1 MVTYARRTGANAL
14 HNLSNIFRSTVH
26 STLHRD
32 SAVRSLS
39 ILEERR
45 QTGAQLPKGKFLLW
59 EGMFLSLQG
68 IFPHKVHRF
77 PSANVQPEENHPAR
91 SIPYRAKILIIYK
104 FSDTGIDYI

>member
-59 EGMFLSLQG
+59 EGMFLYKEFFHTKCIASLARTFNLRKPTPLDKFLIGQ
-68 IFPHKVHRF
+68 RF
-77 PSANVQPEENHPAR
+77 
-91 SIPYRAKILIIYK
+91 
-104 FSDTGIDYI
+104 